1 MKSRKYLLAV
11 DAGPSATVFALFDG
25 DRVYSRWA
33 METRAGRTV
42 DEYAVWLMTLFSMQ
56 GVGPGNIKG
65 AVVCSAVPDVQ
76 PMLVR
81 LCEGYLNVQ
90 PLVVAPGLKTGLL
103 VDYGTPADLAPDR
116 VANLVAAAELCSGPC
131 VVVDMGTVTH
141 IDVLGPKKRYLGG
154 LVLPGARMALQ
165 ALAQVPRL
173 PEVAFSPPT
182 DKIIGRNLAHSL
194 QAGAG
199 WGQRFAVE
207 GAISQIWTELG
218 TKGKT
223 IATGGM
229 AAQSGVRFEI
239 TDPDL
244 TLKGLK
250 TIYTLNAPRLA
261 QKTARR
267 A

>member
-1 MKSRKYLLAV
+1 MKSRKYVLAI

-33 METRAGRTV
+33 METRIGRTV

-65 AVVCSAVPDVQ
+65 AAIACAVPDVQ

-81 LCEGYLNVQ
+81 LCEGYLNVE
-90 PLVVAPGLKTGLL
+90 PLVVAPGLKTGLR
-103 VDYGTPADLAPDR
+103 VDYGAPSDLAPDR
-116 VANLVAAAELCSGPC
+116 VANLVAAADLCAGPC
-131 VVVDMGTVTH
+131 VIVDMGTVTH
-141 IDVLGPKKRYLGG
+141 IDVLGPKKHYLGG
-154 LVLPGARMALQ
+154 LVLPGVRMALQ
-165 ALAQVPRL
+165 ALASVPRY
-173 PEVAFSPPT
+173 PQVAFDQT
-182 DKIIGRNLAHSL
+182 DKIIGRNLAQSV
-194 QAGAG
+194 QAGAA

-207 GAISQIWTELG
+207 GALRQIWTELG

-229 AAQSGVRFEI
+229 APLSGIRFEI
-239 TDPDL
+239 TEPDL

-250 TIYTLNAPRLA
+250 AIYTLNAPRLA
-261 QKTARR
+261 QKTAQR